1 MEPETALLDPPG
13 SRSRPGEFGQELA
26 TPVGELVLREALF
39 VSAQDSVAEAAR
51 VMRQARTSS
60 ALVSGDPVG
69 ILTSGDLRNRVLA
82 EQLPPDTPVAD
93 VMTLPV
99 SSLPED
105 APLYRALLLMLD
117 HGFEHVPVTR
127 DGQVIGV
134 ITHMDM
140 LRHQAHSPMLLLSR
154 IRSLDGLPAL
164 DSYADEIAETAQ
176 ALLTDGLQPARIA
189 RVVATLNDALSGR
202 LLQLAQDQLG
212 PPPCPFAWL
221 ALGSEGRREQILPSD
236 QDSALAFRDDTPE
249 AAAYFGAL
257 ATIVVDG
264 LLQAGFAPCD
274 GGYMAV
280 NWCRPLAE
288 MARTFRTWVEEPG
301 PQAMVE
307 ASVFLDFR
315 RVHGDLSVDP
325 LQQILLDARHRP
337 LFLAGLARS
346 AGSFEPPLGLL
357 GRVRTQDG
365 LLDLKHSALVAI
377 VIMGRIFALE
387 AGSPARSTVARLE
400 AAAAANVIT
409 ARRAK
414 ELADIFSFLIRL
426 RLREQLRQHEAGSTP
441 DNRIRL
447 DELTGLEQRRLR
459 DGFKTVIQMQR
470 TTTTRL
476 RGE

>member
-1 MEPETALLDPPG
+1 MHSLGRSPRGNGGQVEPETALLDPPG
-13 SRSRPGEFGQELA
+13 SRSRPGKFGQELA

-39 VSAQDSVAEAAR
+39 ASAQDSVAEAAR

-82 EQLPPDTPVAD
+82 DQLPPDTPVAD

-264 LLQAGFAPCD
+264 NLDEPVWQRARRLTGFSLYTPVDQRPSPDSTDVLVWYSKTAIHFGIRAFEPH
-274 GGYMAV
+274 GAV
-280 NWCRPLAE
+280 RATLADRDRVSTDDNVELHLDTFEVAEAFEVPLA
-288 MARTFRTWVEEPG
+288 F
-301 PQAMVE
+301 
-307 ASVFLDFR
+307 
-315 RVHGDLSVDP
+315 
-325 LQQILLDARHRP
+325 LLDPANHQRHSLHYR
-337 LFLAGLARS
+337 G
-346 AGSFEPPLGLL
+346 
-357 GRVRTQDG
+357 
-365 LLDLKHSALVAI
+365 K
-377 VIMGRIFALE
+377 
-387 AGSPARSTVARLE
+387 
-400 AAAAANVIT
+400 
-409 ARRAK
+409 
-414 ELADIFSFLIRL
+414 
-426 RLREQLRQHEAGSTP
+426 LRQYYAMPYKEYFIWGATAGIIMSLYQSLAIAA
-441 DNRIRL
+441 R
-447 DELTGLEQRRLR
+447 
-459 DGFKTVIQMQR
+459 
-470 TTTTRL
+470 
-476 RGE
+476 